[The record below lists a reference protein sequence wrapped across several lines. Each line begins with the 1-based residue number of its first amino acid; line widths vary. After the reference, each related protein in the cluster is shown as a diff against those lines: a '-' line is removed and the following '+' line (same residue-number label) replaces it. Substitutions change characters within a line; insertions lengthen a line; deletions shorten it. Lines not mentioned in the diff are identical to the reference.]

1 MTTPRYHLHGFQE
14 ESKNK
19 LSEEDDFEGALHQPA
34 RHARVPAAGGLRQ
47 CAVHWIARVQ
57 IA

>member
-14 ESKNK
+14 ECKNK
-19 LSEEDDFEGALHQPA
+19 LTEEDDFEGALHQSA
-34 RHARVPAAGGLRQ
+34 RHAVMPAAGGLRQ
-47 CAVHWIARVQ
+47 CAAHWIGRVQ